1 MSTPTRPPAD
11 SPAVTASGLRD
22 AESLFRSKPIPE
34 IRVVEAATRREIE
47 QKKEELRQLV
57 GKSYRSLIDSAD
69 SIILMKTSC
78 DSIFSNLTRIDAALR
93 SLSVSSIAPSDS
105 RLAAPDP
112 TRSKM
117 YGIACRVR
125 YLVDT
130 PEQIWGFLDE
140 SMLFDA
146 TGRYLRAKEVHGLIS
161 TAVDPDVLSRFPLL
175 QHQWQIVESFKA
187 QISLL
192 SRDRLMDRG
201 LTVTAYADALAAAA
215 TIDHLNPKQV
225 LDIFLESRRS
235 WISQKLA
242 NIASDDGPN
251 SSTAILCDVSRII
264 RATLGQVGQLLR
276 HALNE
281 MPLFY
286 KTVLGS
292 LPGTQLFGGIPNP
305 EQEVKLWKS
314 HREKLESVMVLL
326 EPDFI
331 SQACSSWLHS
341 CCCEIFADSPSSK
354 GVIRVISTGEGL
366 MAAEKMVRESLNG
379 AEGLEQSLE
388 EWLRSV
394 FGSNIKSSWKQIC
407 GLILQDGKDILED
420 KMEQAFLLRMRE
432 IVQAGFENLRKEVS
446 VKSSLEAIVS
456 IPNSAIDF
464 LEYLKKSSMGGGVW
478 FSELNQRRTGFA
490 QNLKSAADDND
501 FRSCLNAYFG
511 PEVNRIRD
519 LIDKRLRII
528 LEDLLCFVESHNA
541 TLRLKELVPHFQDQ
555 CYKALSA
562 LLREIQEEL
571 DSLAVSLVTNRVDE
585 RSQPLPTIVER
596 SLFLGRLLYAL
607 RNHSSHIPLILGS
620 PRQWVKETIGAANA
634 SLALTLSKESKESI
648 DSPIFFSS
656 RRPTFD
662 SPLSPGRHSLETPR
676 RQALSDAV
684 ALFIVDNSTNLKH
697 EELSKKLQELCIKA
711 YRLWITWVSDE
722 LSIILS
728 KNLNH
733 DDAFS
738 MTIPLRGWEVTVI
751 KQEGTEGPLEMQISL
766 PSMASQY
773 IISFLFQACQ
783 EIHKV
788 GGHVL
793 DKIILQNFANE
804 MLKKVVGVYETFL
817 EKVEA
822 SESDVSERGTLQIM
836 LDLRFCA
843 DVLSGGKDGNSF
855 SAELSSGRRKLLLP
869 VGSSATESV
878 LGLIRRFSQRLDPI
892 DWATYEPYL
901 WENEKQLYKRCS
913 VLFGFFIQL
922 NRLYMDTVQKLPTK
936 SNTESNILR
945 CSVVPRFKYLPIS
958 APALSSRGSHKSVLQ
973 TSMDDASSEGPW
985 NTYSNGERSPKPNF
999 DDSMGFGVAT
1009 PLLKSLMTQVG
1020 SKFGES
1026 TSRWGSMLSDGHVG
1040 KLKDRSAAA
1049 MSTFGDLLPGPA
1061 AGLLSSFTSTTSRF
1075 DSL

>member
-93 SLSVSSIAPSDS
+93 SLSVSSINPSES
-105 RLAAPDP
+105 PLIAPDP

-125 YLVDT
+125 YLVDA

-161 TAVDPDVLSRFPLL
+161 TAVDSDVLSRFPLL

-242 NIASDDGPN
+242 NIASDDGTN

-331 SQACSSWLHS
+331 SQACSSWLHN
-341 CCCEIFADSPSSK
+341 CCCEIFADSPSGK

-366 MAAEKMVRESLNG
+366 MAAEKMVRESLDG

-407 GLILQDGKDILED
+407 GLILKDGKDILED

-446 VKSSLEAIVS
+446 VTSSLEAIVS
-456 IPNSAIDF
+456 IPSSAIDF

-490 QNLKSAADDND
+490 QILKSAVDDND

-519 LIDKRLRII
+519 LIDKRLCII

-555 CYKALSA
+555 CYKAMSA
-562 LLREIQEEL
+562 LLGEIQEEL
-571 DSLAVSLVTNRVDE
+571 DSLSVSLVNNRVDE
-585 RSQPLPTIVER
+585 GSQPLPTIVER

-620 PRQWVKETIGAANA
+620 PRQWVKETMGAANA
-634 SLALTLSKESKESI
+634 SLALPLSKPSKESI
-648 DSPIFFSS
+648 NSPIFFIS

-684 ALFIVDNSTNLKH
+684 ALFIVDNSTNLKY
-697 EELSKKLQELCIKA
+697 EELSKKLLELCIKA

-738 MTIPLRGWEVTVI
+738 MTIPLRAWLVASR
-751 KQEGTEGPLEMQISL
+751 KQQEGTEGPLEMQISL

-804 MLKKVVGVYETFL
+804 MLKK
-817 EKVEA
+817 A
-822 SESDVSERGTLQIM
+822 SSLSYLCIWKERDEQGGPSSSTKGLKKNLLDRRGSSIIRSRGSGSTVSPP
-836 LDLRFCA
+836 
-843 DVLSGGKDGNSF
+843 
-855 SAELSSGRRKLLLP
+855 LSSSP
-869 VGSSATESV
+869 SSSPPPATPSSSATESV

-936 SNTESNILR
+936 SNAESNILR
-945 CSVVPRFKYLPIS
+945 CSVVPRFKYLPIRYFQAS
-958 APALSSRGSHKSVLQ
+958 CLIFQDFQGVPRLKKILEMRFGPLKNLVSSTIFSRTKWQFIMCLAFFLEDWNIDYIYSSSFNGDTLEGHKLLS
-973 TSMDDASSEGPW
+973 DDK
-985 NTYSNGERSPKPNF
+985 TL
-999 DDSMGFGVAT
+999 DDS
-1009 PLLKSLMTQVG
+1009 
-1020 SKFGES
+1020 
-1026 TSRWGSMLSDGHVG
+1026 
-1040 KLKDRSAAA
+1040 
-1049 MSTFGDLLPGPA
+1049 
-1061 AGLLSSFTSTTSRF
+1061 
-1075 DSL
+1075 

>member
-1 MSTPTRPPAD
+1 M
-11 SPAVTASGLRD
+11 
-22 AESLFRSKPIPE
+22 
-34 IRVVEAATRREIE
+34 VEAATRREIE

-57 GKSYRSLIDSAD
+57 GKSYRGLIDSAD

-78 DSIFSNLTRIDAALR
+78 HSIFSNLTRIHAALG
-93 SLSVSSIAPSDS
+93 SLSVSSVTPSDS
-105 RLAAPDP
+105 PHIAPDP
-112 TRSKM
+112 TRAKI
-117 YGIACRVR
+117 YGIACRVK

-130 PEQIWGFLDE
+130 PENIWGCLDE
-140 SMLFDA
+140 SMLFEA
-146 TGRYLRAKEVHGLIS
+146 SGRYLRAKEVHGVIS
-161 TAVDPDVLSRFPLL
+161 TVTDPDVLSRFPLL

-201 LTVTAYADALAAAA
+201 LTVAAYADALAAAA
-215 TIDHLNPKQV
+215 TMDDLNPKQV

-235 WISQKLA
+235 WISQKIA
-242 NIASDDGPN
+242 NLASDDGPH
-251 SSTAILCDVSRII
+251 STTAILCDVSRII

-276 HALNE
+276 HALND

-292 LPGTQLFGGIPNP
+292 PPGTQLFGGIPNP
-305 EQEVKLWKS
+305 DQEVKLWKS

-331 SQACSSWLHS
+331 SQACSSWLHN
-341 CCCEIFADSPSSK
+341 CCCEIFAGSPSSK
-354 GVIRVISTGEGL
+354 GVIRVISTGNGL
-366 MAAEKMVRESLNG
+366 MIAEKMVRESLDG
-379 AEGLEQSLE
+379 TEGLEQSLE

-394 FGSNIKSSWKQIC
+394 FGSNIKSYWKQIC
-407 GLILQDGKDILED
+407 GFILKDGKDILED
-420 KMEQAFLLRMRE
+420 KMEQALLLRMRE
-432 IVQAGFENLRKEVS
+432 IVQSGFEDLRKEVRI
-446 VKSSLEAIVS
+446 KSSIEAIASVTQ
-456 IPNSAIDF
+456 NATNYC
-464 LEYLKKSSMGGGVW
+464 EYLKKSSVGGGFW
-478 FSELNQRRTGFA
+478 FSELNQSRTGFA
-490 QNLKSAADDND
+490 QNLKSAADDNE

-519 LIDKRLRII
+519 LIDKRFCII
-528 LEDLLCFVESHNA
+528 LEDLLCFAESHDA
-541 TLRLKELVPHFQDQ
+541 TLRLKELVPHIQDQ
-555 CYKALSA
+555 CYKAMSA
-562 LLREIQEEL
+562 ILGEIEEEL
-571 DSLAVSLVTNRVDE
+571 DSLSMSLVNSRVDE
-585 RSQPLPTIVER
+585 RSQPPPTIVER

-620 PRQWVKETIGAANA
+620 PRKWVKETIGAANV
-634 SLALTLSKESKESI
+634 SLAPPLSARSNETI
-648 DSPIFFSS
+648 NSPFLSSS
-656 RRPTFD
+656 RRFTFD
-662 SPLSPGRHSLETPR
+662 SPLSPGMHSLGTPR
-676 RQALSDAV
+676 RQALSAAV
-684 ALFIVDNSTNLKH
+684 ALFIVDSSAEIKH
-697 EELSKKLQELCIKA
+697 EELSKKLLELCIKA
-711 YRLWITWVSDE
+711 HKIWIAWVSNE
-722 LSIILS
+722 LFIILS

-733 DDAFS
+733 DNALS
-738 MTIPLRGWEVTVI
+738 MTNPLRGWEVTVI

-804 MLKKVVGVYETFL
+804 MLMKVVGVYETFL
-817 EKVEA
+817 QKVEA
-822 SESDVSERGTLQIM
+822 SESDVSEKGTLQIM

-843 DVLSGGKDGNSF
+843 DVLSGGKDGSSF
-855 SAELSSGRRKLLLP
+855 TAELSPGRRKLLLP
-869 VGSSATESV
+869 LGSNATESV

-901 WENEKQLYKRCS
+901 WENEKQAYKRCS
-913 VLFGFFIQL
+913 VLFGFFIHL

-936 SNTESNILR
+936 SNSESNILR

-958 APALSSRGSHKSVLQ
+958 APALSSRGSHKLVLQ
-973 TSMDDASSEGPW
+973 TSIDDASSKGPW
-985 NTYSNGERSPKPNF
+985 NTYSNGERSPKMNF

-1040 KLKDRSAAA
+1040 KLKNRSAAA
-1049 MSTFGDLLPGPA
+1049 MSTFGDMLPGPA
-1061 AGLLSSFTSTTSRF
+1061 AGLLSSLTSTASRS

>member
-1 MSTPTRPPAD
+1 MPLPKEVLERLARSRGEIAAQAAGLTNLEAPARRFADLSSAKRAKPLPPGAEPILADFTAALGNGAASHPHGSRAFTRVFLRFPCAMSTPTRPPAD

-105 RLAAPDP
+105 PLVAPDP

-146 TGRYLRAKEVHGLIS
+146 TGRYLRANEVHGLIS

-519 LIDKRLRII
+519 LIDKRLCII

-620 PRQWVKETIGAANA
+620 PREWVKETIGAANA
-634 SLALTLSKESKESI
+634 SLALPLSKQSKESI
-648 DSPIFFSS
+648 NSPIFFSS

-738 MTIPLRGWEVTVI
+738 MTIPLRSCHPPHDPKI
-751 KQEGTEGPLEMQISL
+751 DFRIPPSHLSPAKQL
-766 PSMASQY
+766 PS
-773 IISFLFQACQ
+773 
-783 EIHKV
+783 
-788 GGHVL
+788 
-793 DKIILQNFANE
+793 
-804 MLKKVVGVYETFL
+804 
-817 EKVEA
+817 
-822 SESDVSERGTLQIM
+822 
-836 LDLRFCA
+836 
-843 DVLSGGKDGNSF
+843 LSTTKQPT
-855 SAELSSGRRKLLLP
+855 LLLP
-869 VGSSATESV
+869 M
-878 LGLIRRFSQRLDPI
+878 
-892 DWATYEPYL
+892 
-901 WENEKQLYKRCS
+901 KQK
-913 VLFGFFIQL
+913 
-922 NRLYMDTVQKLPTK
+922 
-936 SNTESNILR
+936 
-945 CSVVPRFKYLPIS
+945 
-958 APALSSRGSHKSVLQ
+958 A
-973 TSMDDASSEGPW
+973 
-985 NTYSNGERSPKPNF
+985 
-999 DDSMGFGVAT
+999 
-1009 PLLKSLMTQVG
+1009 
-1020 SKFGES
+1020 
-1026 TSRWGSMLSDGHVG
+1026 
-1040 KLKDRSAAA
+1040 
-1049 MSTFGDLLPGPA
+1049 
-1061 AGLLSSFTSTTSRF
+1061 LLSLTEQLSISPTEHQPPSSPILLDAASVWDRRGRGAARKGDFSVFRRGRAGANATARTREAFDFSPYGGDYSRTSVPPPIQTEPTLEKKNQTLGHFVKMSA
-1075 DSL
+1075 S